1 MINAGDGLSFL
12 SGGRYPATIH
22 RVVRPPPDQANF
34 ARVGVFYFAMPDD
47 DVVLKEVE
55 GLQNLKAEV
64 SSNSDSENDKPA
76 PTVEQ
81 WRRARTVAYGR
92 SSLTRTEKGVEE
104 EQIQGVV
111 VKHYN

>member
-55 GLQNLKAEV
+55 GL
-64 SSNSDSENDKPA
+64 SSNSDGENDKPA